1 MAGIAEVAKEAG
13 LTSQNIKDVFEAVS
27 RLAGIERVIVKG
39 FGSFQVKTLAARAGI
54 NPKTQEP
61 IQIPAK
67 DVLKF
72 KASK

>member
-1 MAGIAEVAKEAG
+1 MAGIAEVAKQAG
-13 LTSQNIKDVFEAVS
+13 VKEEQAKAVFQAVETLS
-27 RLAGIERVIVKG
+27 AKERVVIRG

-61 IQIPAK
+61 IQIQAK

>member
-27 RLAGIERVIVKG
+27 RLAGIERVIIKG
-39 FGSFQVKTLAARAGI
+39 FGSFQVKTLAAHAGI

-67 DVLKF
+67 QVLKF

>member
-1 MAGIAEVAKEAG
+1 MAGIAEVAKQAG
-13 LTSQNIKDVFEAVS
+13 VKEEQAKAVFQAVETLS
-27 RLAGIERVIVKG
+27 AKERVVIRG

-61 IQIPAK
+61 IQIPAR

>member
-1 MAGIAEVAKEAG
+1 MAGIAEVAKQAG
-13 LTSQNIKDVFEAVS
+13 VKEEQAKAVFQAVETLS
-27 RLAGIERVIVKG
+27 AKERVVIRG

-67 DVLKF
+67 QVLKF

>member
-1 MAGIAEVAKEAG
+1 MAGIAEVAKQAG
-13 LTSQNIKDVFEAVS
+13 VKEEQVKAVFQAVENLS
-27 RLAGIERVIVKG
+27 WTDRVIIKG

>member
-1 MAGIAEVAKEAG
+1 MAGIAEVAKQAG
-13 LTSQNIKDVFEAVS
+13 VKEEQAKAVFQAVETLS
-27 RLAGIERVIVKG
+27 AKERVVIRG